1 MNKIK
6 KGERSLPK
14 KEKKVV
20 GYKLVKVG
28 NKTYEEVP
36 IYKEVH

>member
-6 KGERSLPK
+6 KGESNPPK
-14 KEKKVV
+14 KEKEII
-20 GYKLVKVG
+20 GYKLIKVG

-36 IYKEVH
+36 VYKEVH